1 MAEYNHDVYYWM
13 KLKGGFFKRHDI
25 RIIESMPNGEKYVLY
40 YMKLM
45 AESIDH
51 CGELRFSKD
60 IPYTDEM
67 LHVIT
72 NTDIDI
78 VRSAN
83 KILEQLGMIEW
94 TENKTL
100 VLPEVKPL
108 IGCQSVGAEKKQIQR
123 QKQQQLLQGG
133 QGVDICPPEIEL
145 DKEIELDSLLK
156 SLKEKMN
163 KSGVYTGVHDALV
176 NEVLDALVKATKYD
190 EIHFAGETYTGQSFL
205 RVAERLTV
213 EQLVFIVNAVIGKRE
228 IENREKYIQSIIAK
242 RYAIAEG

>member
-1 MAEYNHDVYYWM
+1 MAEYNHEIYYWM

-25 RIIESMPNGEKYVLY
+25 RIIEAMPNGEKYVLY

-45 AESIDH
+45 AESVDH

-60 IPYTDEM
+60 IPYTEEM

-94 TENKTL
+94 TEDKTL

-108 IGCQSVGAEKKQIQR
+108 IGYQSVGAEKKQIQR

-133 QGVDICPPEIEL
+133 QEVDKCPPEI
-145 DKEIELDSLLK
+145 DIDIESMINI
-156 SLKEKMN
+156 LKEKMIN
-163 KSGVYTGVHDALV
+163 TPVYIGANVPKIDEIINALV
-176 NEVLDALVKATKYD
+176 AATKYD
-190 EIHFAGETYTGQSFL
+190 TIHFAGKTYTGESFK
-205 RVAERLTV
+205 RVVKFFTIEQAVAVANRMNGANINDRER
-213 EQLVFIVNAVIGKRE
+213 
-228 IENREKYIQSIIAK
+228 YIQSIIAQK
-242 RYAIAEG
+242 YALAEGESE